1 MDRVDIVSLVSE
13 HVTLKR
19 SGRRWVGLCPF
30 HAEKTP
36 SFTVSE
42 ERGSFKCFGCGKG
55 GDVFSFV
62 QYRENVDF
70 TEAMQMLAD
79 RAGVEFDGF
88 RRESSGG
95 HRRVELAKVN
105 AWAQRFFRARLL
117 DPVHGRSAQQY
128 LERRAVSNEASERF
142 GLGLACDGPESLRRA
157 AVGAGFDEALLTAAD
172 LIRPS
177 DRGDAYETFRNRL
190 MFPIR
195 DATNRVVGFG
205 GRTLVDDRA
214 KYLNTRQTAL
224 FDKGRGLFGIEL
236 ARDSIHERG
245 RAVVVEGYMDC
256 LAAHQAGFCEVVATL
271 GTAMTESQVD
281 LLRRY
286 TEEIILLFD
295 SDKAGE
301 AAAERAI
308 RVALPRYVRVRLARI
323 PEGKDPSDFLAD
335 HGREAFSDV
344 LNGAVDALEFKWL
357 RTRERFQ
364 TSGSELQ
371 QRDAVLDFLRVV
383 AEAAD
388 ATAVDAIRRGQM
400 VLQVAHLLQMGRS
413 DVERLM
419 SRQRPSGRGR
429 ATRPG
434 EEGKESRP
442 SELPSG
448 EQAAWTRLLE
458 VVLNDPNL
466 LTNSEAIP
474 DMERIADS
482 RDRRIGSMVRTL
494 WKERGAFR
502 PVDVSVQCE
511 AQEDAE
517 RVAELAGRGAVLVD
531 YPRWFDAAVR
541 RIRRAIEDEKT
552 EHDREQCVRVP
563 ADDRPPNEL
572 MAAVGRGASEHR
584 SFAPRR
590 LIRNRSET

>member
-42 ERGSFKCFGCGKG
+42 ERESFKCFGCGKG

-62 QYRENVDF
+62 QFRENVDF
-70 TEAMQMLAD
+70 AEAMQMLAD
-79 RAGVEFDGF
+79 RAGVEFGGF
-88 RRESSGG
+88 RRGSSDG
-95 HRRVELAKVN
+95 HGRVDLAKVN

-117 DPVHGRSAQQY
+117 DPALGASARQY
-128 LERRAVSNEASERF
+128 LEGRAVSNEASERF
-142 GLGLACDGPESLRRA
+142 GLGLACEGPETLRRA
-157 AVGAGFDEALLTAAD
+157 AAGAGFDEALLTAAD
-172 LIRPS
+172 LIRAG
-177 DRGDAYETFRNRL
+177 DRGDVYETFRNRL

-236 ARDSIHERG
+236 ARDSIQKRG

-256 LAAHQAGFCEVVATL
+256 LAAHQAGFSEVVATL

-308 RVALPRYVRVRLARI
+308 HVALPRCVRVRLARI
-323 PEGKDPSDFLAD
+323 PEGKDPSDFVAD
-335 HGREAFSDV
+335 QGIEAFSDV
-344 LNGAVDALEFKWL
+344 LNEAVDALEFKWL
-357 RTRERFQ
+357 RTRERFS
-364 TSGSELQ
+364 TDGSESR
-371 QRDAVLDFLRVV
+371 QREAVLDFLRVV

-388 ATAVDAIRRGQM
+388 ATAVDAIRRGQL

-429 ATRPG
+429 ATQP
-434 EEGKESRP
+434 EEGRKESQQGKP
-442 SELPSG
+442 PSG
-448 EQAAWTRLLE
+448 EQAAWARLLE
-458 VVLNDPNL
+458 VVLNDPEL

-482 RDRRIGSMVRTL
+482 RDRRIGSIVRAL
-494 WKERGAFR
+494 WKERGTFR

-517 RVAELAGRGAVLVD
+517 RVAELAGRGAVLDD

-541 RIRRAIEDEKT
+541 RIRRAIKDEKT
-552 EHDREQCVRVP
+552 EHHREQCVRVSV
-563 ADDRPPNEL
+563 DDRPPNEL